1 VTCNTLTALTHINM
15 RQKKYGFRSA
25 SSAACLFS
33 FGFQTT
39 DGDPNSMHDRG
50 YAASREE
57 AMADFKSAWKRV
69 ADQLVTPPKAK
80 TAG

>member
-1 VTCNTLTALTHINM
+1 M

-57 AMADFKSAWKRV
+57 ARADFKRV
-69 ADQLVTPPKAK
+69 EACRRSVGD
-80 TAG
+80 TA